1 MENHRTR
8 MMMTYVKAFG
18 GMGSGEEVTPQDVWY
33 IPHLDDADT
42 IRPITTAAEAMD
54 LIQNMINGTY

>member
-8 MMMTYVKAFG
+8 MMMTYVKAFA
-18 GMGSGEEVTPQDVWY
+18 GMGSGEEVTPQDVWH

-42 IRPITTAAEAMD
+42 IRPITTQEEAKELLNQM
-54 LIQNMINGTY
+54 LNGTY

>member
-1 MENHRTR
+1 